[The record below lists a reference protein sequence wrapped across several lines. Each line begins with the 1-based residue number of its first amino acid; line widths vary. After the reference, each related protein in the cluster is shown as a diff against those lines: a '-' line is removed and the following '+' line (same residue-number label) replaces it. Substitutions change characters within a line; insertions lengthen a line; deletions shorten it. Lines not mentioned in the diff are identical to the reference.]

1 MSFFLTI
8 ILTAMLLAL
17 AGYAQYRI
25 PEYTAGRGKIL
36 LTRASLVGVGV
47 AFGAVSVISASGE
60 DVPGILVFLIAS
72 AWFIRRPPSSCSSS
86 ANRVLGSHSV
96 YAYTPNIV
104 IQRPCRR
111 LF

>member
-1 MSFFLTI
+1 
-8 ILTAMLLAL
+8 MLLAL

-60 DVPGILVFLIAS
+60 DVPGILVFLIG
-72 AWFIRRPPSSCSSS
+72 FGL
-86 ANRVLGSHSV
+86 VH
-96 YAYTPNIV
+96 TPAAI
-104 IQRPCRR
+104 I
-111 LF
+111 LFFKREQGAGKS